1 MGEIVLTRIDDRLI
15 HGQVMTAWV
24 KEKRADEIIIVDNG
38 VSKDSF
44 LSEVM
49 KMSAPSGVNIKV
61 ESIETGA
68 EELMKISDGESRVI
82 VLVKSPATILELI
95 EKGVDFKKVIVGG
108 MGLNPQRKTL
118 YKNIATSEEEK
129 EQLTELI
136 ERGTETTIHII
147 PSEKEIK
154 LDKYL

>member
-82 VLVKSPATILELI
+82 VLLEAVVLRI
-95 EKGVDFKKVIVGG
+95 NWMREK
-108 MGLNPQRKTL
+108 N
-118 YKNIATSEEEK
+118 
-129 EQLTELI
+129 
-136 ERGTETTIHII
+136 
-147 PSEKEIK
+147 
-154 LDKYL
+154 